1 MRLRQSRNLIS
12 PGSLRSNLGA
22 GSGVQ
27 TWRLILDGPED
38 GAWNM
43 AVDRAVLRARER
55 GEVPPTVRLYR
66 WTRPTVTL
74 GRHQNLGDVDVDACA
89 RRGFDI
95 VRRPTGGRGVLHD
108 DELTYSVVASVD
120 DGIPRGVAASY
131 RLLCGVLVEAYQS
144 LGVPAALTGRA
155 RGDNGAGACY
165 LHATSADLS
174 LGVAKLSGSAQVWD
188 HSAVLQHG
196 SFVRSR
202 DVEAESQVFCLDDRA
217 RARLMESTA
226 TLGGTLG
233 TAPPVESIATAVRSA
248 FERVLGITLE
258 PGVLTQCE
266 IAGATR
272 DTGTFHIRGVEPSGS
287 T

>member
-1 MRLRQSRNLIS
+1 M

-27 TWRLILDGPED
+27 AWRLILDGPED

-55 GEVPPTVRLYR
+55 GEAPPTLRLYR

-74 GRHQNLGDVDVDACA
+74 GRHQSLDDVDVGACA
-89 RRGFDI
+89 QRGFDI

-108 DELTYSVVASVD
+108 DELTYSVVASID

-131 RLLCGVLVEAYQS
+131 RLLCGVLVEAYQA
-144 LGVPAALTGRA
+144 LGVPAVLTGRA
-155 RGDNGAGACY
+155 RGDKGAGACY
-165 LHATSADLS
+165 LHATGADLS
-174 LGVAKLSGSAQVWD
+174 LGAAKLSGSAQVWD
-188 HSAVLQHG
+188 HNAVLQHG

-202 DVEAESQVFCLDDRA
+202 DVEAESQVFRLDDGA
-217 RARLMESTA
+217 AARLTESTA
-226 TLGGTLG
+226 TLGGALG
-233 TAPPVESIATAVRSA
+233 SAPEVESIAAAVRCA
-248 FERVLGITLE
+248 FETVLGVTLK
-258 PGVLTQCE
+258 PGVLSEAETAE
-266 IAGATR
+266 AIHDAGSFRLA
-272 DTGTFHIRGVEPSGS
+272 GVGPSGS